1 MQAEPELGSIQ
12 EVPARVSH
20 AYYRTGA
27 VYVAVAILAAALAL
41 VIATSYRVS
50 FSGAD
55 DSCCVSE
62 WLINYGGGFVRR
74 GLGGAVI
81 LRVADLTGLS
91 PRLIVFTIL
100 ASSYTVFFTA
110 LAAMVWRLRKIDY
123 LELVMVISPFAALFP
138 VLHRIAGQRKEILM
152 LALAAIA
159 GVTGL
164 GRLDSIAKYLCWSL
178 LFAAIV
184 AVHDGSIF
192 FLPLFVIY
200 LRVLTPPR
208 YPMGYRAL
216 AILLPSAGIFLL
228 GYLRSTHVDIPAIC
242 AAMDAA
248 AKGDWCAP
256 QMGKGTPYAVAWLG
270 ASALD
275 GVRSVIRGYTDS
287 PGPFLALLAGGIGL
301 IPVAVALRR
310 DAAGLRVAVADLPFR
325 QLFLWMSALGMAV
338 VFCVAHD
345 GNRWLYIITVFLTLM
360 HFAARYNLMRTD
372 DAA

>member
-12 EVPARVSH
+12 ELPARVAH

-27 VYVAVAILAAALAL
+27 AYVAVAILAAALAV

-74 GLGGAVI
+74 GLGGAFI
-81 LRVADLTGLS
+81 LWIAGLS
-91 PRLIVFTIL
+91 GLGPRVIVFEIL
-100 ASSYTVFFTA
+100 AISYAVFFTA
-110 LAAMVWRLRKIDY
+110 LAAMVWQARKIDY
-123 LELVMVISPFAALFP
+123 LELLLVISPFAALFP
-138 VLHRIAGQRKEILM
+138 VFHRIAGQRKEILM
-152 LALAAIA
+152 LALAAVA
-159 GVTGL
+159 GVTGF
-164 GRLDSIAKYLCWSL
+164 GRLDSVAKYVCWSL

-200 LRVLTPPR
+200 LRAVTPAR
-208 YPMGYRAL
+208 YPMGYRAV
-216 AILLPSAGIFLL
+216 AILLPSAGVFLL
-228 GYLRSTHVDIPAIC
+228 GYLRSTHVDITAIC

-248 AKGDWCAP
+248 AKGDWCAA
-256 QMGKGTPYAVAWLG
+256 QMGRGTPYAVAWLG

-275 GVRSVIRGYTDS
+275 GVRSVVRGYTES

-301 IPVAVALRR
+301 IPVVVALRR
-310 DAAGLRVAVADLPFR
+310 DAVQLRVVIRDLPLQ
-325 QLFLWMSALGMAV
+325 QLFLWMSGLGMGV
-338 VFCVAHD
+338 VFLVAHD
-345 GNRWLYIITVFLTLM
+345 GNRWLYIITVLLTLM
-360 HFAARYNLMRTD
+360 HFAAQDGRMRAGD
-372 DAA
+372 G